1 MSIMKKKIIFI
12 ILLYILNITYTWAA
26 SKIFINNTSVDDVKS
41 KLIDSFLSSDFELEK
56 DTSSQLSFTIEDD
69 RASLKIA
76 MSLVGGEGT
85 PNWRH
90 KFVFSGKNDGVMMYY
105 YEELFAGSETL
116 KYDKKKDEKRRQK
129 WLENFL
135 SNFK

>member
-1 MSIMKKKIIFI
+1 MGSI
-12 ILLYILNITYTWAA
+12 
-26 SKIFINNTSVDDVKS
+26 KIFINNTSVDNIKS

-90 KFVFSGKNDGVMMYY
+90 KFVFSSKNDGVMLYY
-105 YEELFAGSETL
+105 YEELFASSETL
-116 KYDKKKDEKRRQK
+116 KYDKKKMKKEGR
-129 WLENFL
+129 NG
-135 SNFK
+135 

>member
-1 MSIMKKKIIFI
+1 MKKKIIFI

-90 KFVFSGKNDGVMMYY
+90 K